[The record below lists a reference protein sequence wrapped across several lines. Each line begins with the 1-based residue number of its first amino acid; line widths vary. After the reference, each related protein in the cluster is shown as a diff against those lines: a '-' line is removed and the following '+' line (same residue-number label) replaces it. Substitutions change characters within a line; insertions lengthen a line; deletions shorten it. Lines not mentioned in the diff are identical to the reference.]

1 MDAIKVE
8 NVTKSFGKLDVLKGV
23 SLTVNQGEVFTLLGE
38 NGAGKTTLINI
49 LTTLS
54 QQNSG
59 SVTVL
64 GMDPKKKG
72 NAIRQQISLNA
83 QEATVD
89 GEFTGYQNLKLIA
102 ALRGVKDVK
111 NEIDRVAKRLD
122 LTEFLNRKVMTYS
135 GGMRRRLDLAMSLIG
150 NPQIIF
156 LDEPTTGVDP
166 KNRLALWE
174 MIDEMRKAGKT
185 VFLTTQML
193 EEADRLSDHI
203 AFINNGEIVRYG
215 TPKEMKQLAQ
225 EKYSL
230 AVVTEQQ
237 AAAKETL
244 LAAEITFSGE
254 NEFLISSEQAN
265 RALIGLA
272 EANIKVLHFNQAETN
287 LEAVFL
293 DVTAKEEK

>member
-1 MDAIKVE
+1 
-8 NVTKSFGKLDVLKGV
+8 
-23 SLTVNQGEVFTLLGE
+23 
-38 NGAGKTTLINI
+38 
-49 LTTLS
+49 
-54 QQNSG
+54 
-59 SVTVL
+59 
-64 GMDPKKKG
+64 MDPKKKG

-135 GGMRRRLDLAMSLIG
+135 GGMRRRLDLAISLIG

-215 TPKEMKQLAQ
+215 TPKEMKQLAR
-225 EKYSL
+225 
-230 AVVTEQQ
+230 ARRRIG
-237 AAAKETL
+237 A
-244 LAAEITFSGE
+244 IGE
-254 NEFLISSEQAN
+254 
-265 RALIGLA
+265 
-272 EANIKVLHFNQAETN
+272 
-287 LEAVFL
+287 VF
-293 DVTAKEEK
+293 TCRCH